1 MMADEAVQLLVD
13 LVQSDST
20 NPPGTEERAAN
31 HVAEYLTRH
40 DIGVR
45 WQEVAPGRLNLSAS
59 LSGATTRRR
68 PTLLFC
74 GHLDTVP
81 VGNQQWSHDPF
92 GAQITD
98 GLLFGRGASD
108 MKSGVAAMAVMMA
121 RLRQTYGSESL
132 PIQLLL
138 TVGEEVDSI
147 GAQRF
152 LEEYGVSGIGGIVI
166 GEPTNG
172 QIAIGHKGAYWLEV
186 QCFGRTAHGSMPQL
200 GVNAVDQ
207 IIDAAN
213 LLYQVR
219 DNLQPSPDT
228 ILGAPTIAITQ
239 IGGGIQ
245 TNVIPDQAFLRAD
258 MRFGTPQQQQ
268 WVLETWQGAVDRHRQ
283 QHEEFRYQCRP
294 LLNRS
299 PLFTDPSHPLIQKA
313 QELCRVDAKTWRT
326 VSYYTDGSVLA
337 APTNIPTLIYGPG
350 DDRLAHQP
358 DESVLLTSFLECID
372 FYQELAASYAQGDWE
387 LAQMGSPPT
396 EADIV

>member
-1 MMADEAVQLLVD
+1 MVTDEAIKLLVD

-20 NPPGTEERAAN
+20 NPPGTEERAAH

-40 DIGVR
+40 DVAVK
-45 WQEVAPGRLNLSAS
+45 WQEVSSGRQNLLACLNGEAS
-59 LSGATTRRR
+59 RQR
-68 PTLLFC
+68 PALLFC

-81 VGNQQWSHDPF
+81 IGSQQWAHEPF
-92 GAQITD
+92 GAQIDD
-98 GLLFGRGASD
+98 GVLFGRGASD

-121 RLRQTYGSESL
+121 RLRQTYGSHSL

-147 GAQRF
+147 GAERY
-152 LEEYGVSGIGGIVI
+152 LEQYGVDGVGGIVI

-172 QIAIGHKGAYWLEV
+172 QIGIGHKGAYWMEM

-200 GVNAVDQ
+200 GVNAIDQ
-207 IIDAAN
+207 ILEALN
-213 LLYQVR
+213 LLGQIR
-219 DNLQPSPDT
+219 ENLPSDSDAV
-228 ILGAPTIAITQ
+228 LGDSTIAITQ

-245 TNVIPDQAFLRAD
+245 TNVIPDQAFFRAD
-258 MRFGTPQQQQ
+258 MRFGTPEQQKR
-268 WVLETWQGAVDRHRQ
+268 VLDAWQRALDLHQQ
-283 QHEEFRYQCRP
+283 QHEEFRYQWHP

-299 PLFTDPSHPLIQKA
+299 PLFTEPSHPLIQKA
-313 QELCRVDAKTWRT
+313 QALCNVDANSWRT

-358 DESVLLTSFLECID
+358 DESVPLSSFLECID
-372 FYQELAASYAQGDWE
+372 FYHDLAKSYAHGDWD
-387 LAQMGSPPT
+387 LN
-396 EADIV
+396 

>member
-1 MMADEAVQLLVD
+1 MMMADEAVRLLGD

-20 NPPGTEERAAN
+20 NPPGTEERAAH

-40 DIGVR
+40 DVAVQ
-45 WQEVAPGRLNLSAS
+45 WQEVAPGRLNLLAS
-59 LSGATTRRR
+59 LSGEPSLHR
-68 PTLLFC
+68 PVLLFC

-81 VGNQQWSHDPF
+81 IGNQQWSHDPF

-98 GLLFGRGASD
+98 GVLFGRGASD

-121 RLRQTYGSESL
+121 RLHQTQGSESL

-152 LEEYGVSGIGGIVI
+152 LEQHGVSGLGGIVI

-172 QIAIGHKGAYWLEV
+172 QIAIGHKGAYWLEM
-186 QCFGRTAHGSMPQL
+186 QCYGRTAHGSMPQL
-200 GVNAVDQ
+200 GINAIDQ
-207 IIDAAN
+207 LIEAAN
-213 LLYQVR
+213 LLHQVR
-219 DNLQPSPDT
+219 ANLPPSPDV
-228 ILGAPTIAITQ
+228 ILGAPTVAITQ

-258 MRFGTPQQQQ
+258 MRFGTSQQQN
-268 WVLETWQGAVDRHRQ
+268 WVLETWQRALEQYRQ
-283 QHEEFRYQCRP
+283 QHGEFRYQWHP

-299 PLFTDPSHPLIQKA
+299 PLFTEPSHPLIQKA
-313 QELCRVDAKTWRT
+313 QELRNVDAKTWRT

-358 DESVLLTSFLECID
+358 DESVPLTSFLECID
-372 FYQELAASYAQGDWE
+372 FYHDLAASYAHGDWE
-387 LAQMGSPPT
+387 LN
-396 EADIV
+396 